1 MPVIHSDSLLA
12 VIAGSNTTA
21 TAITVFLYHLIL
33 VPPKFDRLRNEVD
46 TYFLQGEEPL
56 EFARQTKC

>member
-12 VIAGSNTTA
+12 MIAGSNTTA
-21 TAITVFLYHLIL
+21 TAITVLFYHLIL

-46 TYFLQGEEPL
+46 TYFPQGEEPL